1 MSNVDYESKT
11 FVLKVNLDEFD
22 AKKTTEQ
29 KKTSVF
35 KSLFSK
41 PKPDEVNVASTDLIY
56 EGVLYVSG
64 TYTADYYRKATHEIS
79 VDHNVSEVVLGDGT
93 FPIREKSKFAKIL
106 SGKKG
111 KNKVDIQ
118 MEEHAYIVNSDS
130 MYFDQHGTEIKFPF
144 KLDSKNLENYPTRIL
159 QKNESG
165 VKKPNL
171 SAEDAMEKLKTK
183 LKQLDVE
190 NVRDLKEDFTID
202 EVYEIY
208 VPIYESRIV
217 GPKKKVELL
226 RIDAVRN
233 KIL

>member
-1 MSNVDYESKT
+1 MSNVDYETKT
-11 FVLKVNLDEFD
+11 FVLKVNLDKFE
-22 AKKTTEQ
+22 AKKITEQ

-64 TYTADYYRKATHEIS
+64 TYTADYFRKAIHEIT
-79 VDHNVSEVVLGDGT
+79 VDHNVSEVVLGDGI

-111 KNKVDIQ
+111 KNKIDIQ

-144 KLDSKNLENYPTRIL
+144 KLDSKNLENYPTKVL
-159 QKNESG
+159 QQNQSG
-165 VKKPNL
+165 VKKPDL
-171 SAEDAMEKLKTK
+171 SADEAMEKLKTK

-190 NVRDLKEDFTID
+190 NARDLKEDFTID

-217 GPKKKVELL
+217 GPKKKVELF